1 MPRSGSWMQSRSRC
15 SSCRSCRIWERQGL
29 RNPALKGLRV
39 WLVKG
44 FEAFLIFYAVRADTV
59 RVIRILHGKR
69 DIYRILKKESPDD
82 DALQ

>member
-1 MPRSGSWMQSRSRC
+1 
-15 SSCRSCRIWERQGL
+15 
-29 RNPALKGLRV
+29 LRV